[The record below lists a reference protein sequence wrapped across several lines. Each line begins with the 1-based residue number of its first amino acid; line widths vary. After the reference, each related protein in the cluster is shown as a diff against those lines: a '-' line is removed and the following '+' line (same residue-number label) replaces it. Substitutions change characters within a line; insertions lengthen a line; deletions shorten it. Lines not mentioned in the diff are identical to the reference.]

1 MDFYDDLL
9 VQLLAALGAALF
21 VGNGLALIRRRSDQ
35 RAAAA
40 GRRRG
45 GVEPSAHQSDDDL
58 TQAPLARTVLY
69 MVVGFVVMVAAVGS
83 LVA

>member
-45 GVEPSAHQSDDDL
+45 GAERSAHQSDDDL
-58 TQAPLARTVLY
+58 VQAPVARTVLY
-69 MVVGFVVMVAAVGS
+69 LVVGFVVMIAAVGA
-83 LVA
+83 LIA